1 MILKIKEALLF
12 DTWSLYDKVGLTVL
26 ILICLYMLWVYL
38 GLYSKRSMKFSVRKP
53 LSAQQPGISVII
65 AAKNEAENL
74 ERYLPKV
81 LNQNY
86 DNFEVIVVND
96 GSWDKTQ
103 DVLDAFEAEY
113 PNLKLSRTFDDD
125 HKSFF
130 SGKKLAITIGIKAA
144 KHEHLLF
151 TDADCEP
158 ASDSWI
164 AEVAETIH
172 CNDLTL
178 LLGVYEKTK
187 GLLNACIRLETLKI
201 AFTYAGFAKRK
212 NAYMGVGRNLAY
224 QKSSF
229 FDVNGFS
236 KHLYVPS
243 GDDDLFIQECV
254 KAKKT
259 VGVLF
264 SESSKT
270 ISQPKTSW
278 EKWFYQKRRHV
289 STAPFYPKFTL
300 FKLSVLEFVQILFYT
315 ICPLFILTLDIPF
328 WLTYS
333 IFGLTLLIVLLRWHY
348 LLKQIGEKMM
358 IFLIPFYSVLIFL
371 FQVIVSISNGL
382 NKPKNWM
389 GR

>member
-1 MILKIKEALLF
+1 MILKIREILQF
-12 DTWSLYDKVGLTVL
+12 DAWSLYDKVGLGVL
-26 ILICLYMLWVYL
+26 IVICLYMFWVYA
-38 GLYSKRSMKFSVRKP
+38 GLYTKRMMNFSIRKP
-53 LSAQQPGISVII
+53 LSNQKPGISIII

-74 ERYLPKV
+74 QRYLPKI

-86 DNFEVIVVND
+86 DNYEVIVVND

-103 DVLDAFEAEY
+103 DILDVFDDKYEH
-113 PNLKLSRTFDDD
+113 LKLCRTFGED

-130 SGKKLAITIGIKAA
+130 SGKKLALTIGIKAA
-144 KHEHLLF
+144 KFEHLLF

-158 ASDSWI
+158 SSDMWVTESAEKI
-164 AEVAETIH
+164 AL
-172 CNDLTL
+172 NDVTL
-178 LLGVYEKTK
+178 LLGVYRKTK
-187 GLLNACIRLETLKI
+187 GLLNACIRFETLKI
-201 AFTYAGFAKRK
+201 AFTYAGFAKKKR
-212 NAYMGVGRNLAY
+212 AYMGVGRNLAY
-224 QKSSF
+224 HKSSF

-264 SESSKT
+264 SETAKT
-270 ISQPKTSW
+270 ISDPKTSW
-278 EKWFYQKRRHV
+278 KKWFYQKRRHV
-289 STAPFYPKFTL
+289 STAPFYSKVTVIRL
-300 FKLSVLEFVQILFYT
+300 FLLESIQVVFYT
-315 ICPLFILTLDIPF
+315 LCPILILTLDMPYWF
-328 WLTYS
+328 TYS
-333 IFGLTLLIVLLRWHY
+333 IYGLTLIFVLIRWY
-348 LLKQIGEKMM
+348 SLLKKIGEKMM

-371 FQVIVSISNGL
+371 FQVFVSISNGL